1 MSYSMAMIITNER
14 NAKGVE
20 RAKESGITDVAEAQ
34 TLVEKYRENLMA
46 DRSEKN
52 VRLLYW
58 SQSVLLGARILSGER
73 VSFSREFRS
82 EVQIRLC

>member
-14 NAKGVE
+14 NANGVE
-20 RAKESGITDVAEAQ
+20 RARKAGITDVAEAE
-34 TLVEKYRENLMA
+34 TLVEKCRKMLMA

-58 SQSVLLGARILSGER
+58 SQSVLLGARILSGEI
-73 VSFSREFRS
+73 VLCSREFTS
-82 EVQIRLC
+82 EVKIRLC

>member
-14 NAKGVE
+14 NANGVE
-20 RAKESGITDVAEAQ
+20 RARKAGITDVAEAQ
-34 TLVEKYRENLMA
+34 ALVKKYREKLMA

-58 SQSVLLGARILSGER
+58 SQSVLLGARILSEER
-73 VSFSREFRS
+73 VSFSREFTS
-82 EVQIRLC
+82 ESQMRIC